1 MKKIKGKLLALILC
15 FVMIGASATPAVQTF
30 AANEVKTPAKVSS
43 LKEKSASATSIDLSW
58 KKAKNCT
65 GYEIYT
71 STKQDSGF
79 KKLKRITKNSTTTY
93 TMKKASGKKL
103 AANKTYYVKVRA
115 INKSGSKVKYG
126 DYSSVLA
133 VYTSPAKTSSLK
145 CTDYDESSIS
155 VAWKKVT
162 GATGYYVVV
171 YDSDGEEAD
180 DVDTKKLAADFE
192 DLSEGESY
200 TVKVSAYK
208 QVKVA
213 GKTLKL
219 YSPEKSLTL
228 TLPGE
233 ASDDDDF
240 DVDDDDNED
249 D

>member
-43 LKEKSASATSIDLSW
+43 LKETSASTTSISLSW

-65 GYEIYT
+65 GYEVYT
-71 STKQDSGF
+71 STKKGSGF
-79 KKLKRITKNSTTTY
+79 KKVKTISKNSTVTY

-103 AANKTYYVKVRA
+103 AANKSYYVKVRA
-115 INKSGSKVKYG
+115 INKSGGTVKYG
-126 DYSSVLA
+126 KYSSVLK
-133 VYTSPAKTSSLK
+133 VYTSPAKTSSFK
-145 CTDYDESSIS
+145 CSDYDSTSIS
-155 VAWKKVT
+155 LEWKKVK

-171 YDSDGEEAD
+171 YDSEEGEAD
-180 DVDTKKLAADFE
+180 EAVTKNLSADFN
-192 DLSEGESY
+192 DLSEGETY
-200 TVKVSAYK
+200 TVTVSAYK

-219 YSPEKSLTL
+219 YGPEKSLTL

-233 ASDDDDF
+233 DFDFDDDDSNEA
-240 DVDDDDNED
+240 DEED